1 MKLVLNGGF
10 LGSGKTT
17 AIVNACRQLMRAGQ
31 RVGVITNDQGSQQV
45 DTAFVKNFGI
55 PAAEVANGCFCCN
68 YDQFRESIQALVKT
82 DSPRLIFAEAVGS
95 CTDLIA
101 TLVRPLKKDHPDL
114 GCVICIFVDAT
125 LLIAILEQRANFI
138 DESVRYIF
146 RKQLEEADILII
158 NKQDLVIG
166 EQVELIRG
174 MLAVEFPGKE
184 IIFQN
189 SADEA
194 DIGQWIETLEK
205 YSLPASRESLDI
217 DYNIYGA
224 GEEALTWCDDTVT
237 IRSRFRNSIEIAGF
251 VIGNIFDALQQER
264 LVIGHL
270 KFLVS
275 TCDDHRKIS
284 FTTTS
289 TRSSIDISLKE
300 SDKVVLL
307 INARV
312 QADPQPLRAIVEDAF
327 FRAEKTF
334 GCQIE
339 YGEASVFRPGFPKP
353 THRIGAT

>member
-1 MKLVLNGGF
+1 MKLVLTGGF

-17 AIVNACRQLMRAGQ
+17 AIVNACLQLMRAGH
-31 RVGVITNDQGSQQV
+31 RVGVITNDQGAQQV

-55 PAAEVANGCFCCN
+55 PATEVANGCFCCN
-68 YDQFRESIQALVKT
+68 YDQFRDSIQGLVKAG
-82 DSPRLIFAEAVGS
+82 SQGFIFAEAVGS

-101 TLVRPLKKDHPDL
+101 TLVKPLQKDHSDL
-114 GCVICIFVDAT
+114 TCVICIFVDGA
-125 LLIAILEQRANFI
+125 LLVAIAEEKASFI

-146 RKQLEEADILII
+146 RKQLEEADVLII
-158 NKQDLVIG
+158 NKRDLLNG
-166 EQVELIRG
+166 EQEELIKKI
-174 MLAVEFPGKE
+174 LAVELTGKE

-194 DIGQWIETLEK
+194 DIGQWIATLEEH
-205 YSLPASRESLDI
+205 SVPASRNSLDI

-224 GEEALTWCDDTVT
+224 GEQALTWCDETVT
-237 IRSRFRNSIEIAGF
+237 IRSRFRNSIEIADF

-275 TCDDHRKIS
+275 SGDDQRKIS

-289 TRSSIDISLKE
+289 TRSTVDIGLKE
-300 SDKVVLL
+300 TDKVVLL

-312 QADPQPLRAIVEDAF
+312 QSDPQSLRVIVENAF

-339 YGEASVFRPGFPKP
+339 YGETSVFRPGFPKP
-353 THRIGAT
+353 THRIGLM